1 MSTLTVEDA
10 SRAASNDKMHSKLST
25 LADAGDVKLIVESF
39 VDSKAHWRDI
49 VNFRVV
55 TKDGGYPKIHLVDD
69 VTTWRAG
76 TLMYKVTLQHI
87 WRQMNCH

>member
-1 MSTLTVEDA
+1 MEDV

-25 LADAGDVKLIVESF
+25 LADPGDVKLVVESF

-69 VTTWRAG
+69 VTTWREG
-76 TLMYKVTLQHI
+76 TPIYIVTVQHI
-87 WRQMNCH
+87 WCQMNCH